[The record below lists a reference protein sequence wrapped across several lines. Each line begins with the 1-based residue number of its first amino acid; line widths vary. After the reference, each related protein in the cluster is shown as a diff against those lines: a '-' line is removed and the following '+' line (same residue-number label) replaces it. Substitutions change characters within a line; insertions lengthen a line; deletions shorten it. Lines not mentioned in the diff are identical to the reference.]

1 MIEKILTEI
10 IAKFNGKAATDEKLK
25 SELAGIS
32 RTILLKLDDGRSF
45 HFSLSDGR
53 ASEPRS
59 GHIEDP
65 DIRIESDETTIV
77 ALYRREM
84 RVMKALALKKLR
96 VDSSMDDLLR
106 LRKFF

>member
-1 MIEKILTEI
+1 MIEKVLAEV
-10 IAKFNGKAATDEKLK
+10 IAKFNDKAATDEKLQ

-45 HFSLSDGR
+45 HFSLSDGK
-53 ASEPRS
+53 ASDLRV
-59 GHIEDP
+59 GDIKDP
-65 DIRIESDETTIV
+65 DICLESDENTIL

-96 VDSSMDDLLR
+96 VDSSLEDMLR